1 MARLIRVSIKGT
13 FPSNEVWSVNPV
25 YGFADPDVVTTPTQ
39 MSAAAAAV
47 AAVAVPANLR
57 GMMSTNTRIN
67 SFRLEA
73 RTAAGVLENLAENT
87 LGSPVAGTGTTP
99 HTFQTAWCSSLRTTV
114 VGASGRGRL
123 YWPATG
129 VTVDPTSMRPTNP
142 SPVSVAGAVQTYLS
156 GIETALNTV
165 WGGLG
170 LGVWSRKNGSVNDVS
185 TIQVG
190 DVLDIQRRRRDS
202 LIETYVSVSY

>member
-1 MARLIRVSIKGT
+1 MASLIRVSIKGL

-25 YGFADPDVVTTPTQ
+25 YGFIDPGVVTTPTQ

-47 AAVAVPANLR
+47 AAVIPPANLL
-57 GMMSTNTRIN
+57 GMMSTQTRIG

-73 RTAAGVLENLAENT
+73 RDVNGDLENLAENVRT
-87 LGSPVAGTGTTP
+87 TPFAGTGATP

-129 VTVDPTSMRPTNP
+129 VTVDATSMRPTNP
-142 SPVSVAGAVQTYLS
+142 SPSNVATAVQTYLS
-156 GIETALNTV
+156 GIEGALNTV
-165 WGGLG
+165 WGGLY
-170 LGVWSRKNGSVNDVS
+170 LGVWSRKNGSVNEVS
-185 TIQVG
+185 SIQVG

-202 LIETYVSVSY
+202 LIETYVSVTY